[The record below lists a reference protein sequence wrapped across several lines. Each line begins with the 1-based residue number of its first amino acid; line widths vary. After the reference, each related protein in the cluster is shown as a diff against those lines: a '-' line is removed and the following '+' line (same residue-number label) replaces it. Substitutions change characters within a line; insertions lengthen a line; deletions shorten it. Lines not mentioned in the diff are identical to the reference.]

1 MALLTN
7 SVFPSSPPG
16 DISPLLRGDG
26 RRAWQRISLLPS
38 DRCALVIDSPTSGR
52 VAALSLDDLSMG
64 GAGALMPTRA
74 RLPAAGEPVQ
84 IELRLPGNLLQLWG
98 ALAWT
103 RPSARGRRLGL
114 FFRQGPVYQAASIP
128 LASFLTLCLQRR
140 RAQPGVAPLPPT
152 R

>member
-7 SVFPSSPPG
+7 SVFPSSPSG
-16 DISPLLRGDG
+16 DISPLLRGEG
-26 RRAWQRISLLPS
+26 RRAWQRISLLPA

-52 VAALSLDDLSMG
+52 VAALSLEDLSMG
-64 GAGALMPTRA
+64 GAGALMPSRA
-74 RLPAAGEPVQ
+74 RLPVAGEPVQ
-84 IELRLPGNLLQLWG
+84 IELRLGSNLLQLWG
-98 ALAWT
+98 ALAWS

-128 LASFLTLCLQRR
+128 LASFLTECLRR
-140 RAQPGVAPLPPT
+140 RPAQPCLSSLPPT